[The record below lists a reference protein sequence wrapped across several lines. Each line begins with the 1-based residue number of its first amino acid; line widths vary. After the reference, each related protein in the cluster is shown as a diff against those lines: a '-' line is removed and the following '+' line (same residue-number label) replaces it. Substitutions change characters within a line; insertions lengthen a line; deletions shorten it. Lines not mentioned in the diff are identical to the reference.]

1 MLPLQCHHP
10 QTSLLCY
17 QPPFT
22 SFSMFINNFQ
32 PSLSHFSP
40 FAPGQFV
47 CHSLSALLQKLI
59 CNLFVLD
66 QKFVLDQVVS
76 QISTVLF
83 NKCSAPLLCFV
94 LHVCVCVCVCV
105 FVAVSILCEF
115 GRCISGADNAHSP
128 RTPAHDMVE
137 TAQQPA
143 GWWILDTGKK
153 LPGFWGVNMYNILD
167 FWKVDKE
174 MVRETNIM
182 R

>member
-10 QTSLLCY
+10 HTSLLCY

-76 QISTVLF
+76 QISSVLF
-83 NKCSAPLLCFV
+83 SKCSAPLLCFV
-94 LHVCVCVCVCV
+94 LHVCVCLWLFPYCVSL
-105 FVAVSILCEF
+105 A
-115 GRCISGADNAHSP
+115 GASMEQTMLTHP
-128 RTPAHDMVE
+128 GHLLMT
-137 TAQQPA
+137 
-143 GWWILDTGKK
+143 WLK
-153 LPGFWGVNMYNILD
+153 LPSSQLGGGFWTLEKTSLD
-167 FWKVDKE
+167 SGG
-174 MVRETNIM
+174 
-182 R
+182 